1 MSAGRPLKF
10 KNVKE
15 LDKRVEEY
23 FQYADKNNKPYTVT
37 GLAIYLDVDRKTITN
52 YESHEEY
59 FPTIKR
65 AKVRIE
71 NWLEENA
78 LMGGTN
84 TTMTIFNLKNNF
96 DWKDKQDIDANV
108 NANIVIKVKKPGDL

>member
-1 MSAGRPLKF
+1 MASDL
-10 KNVKE
+10 
-15 LDKRVEEY
+15 RVEEY

-37 GLAIYLDVDRKTITN
+37 GLAIFLDVDRKTITN

-65 AKVRIE
+65 AKTRIE
-71 NWLEENA
+71 NWLEEHA
-78 LMGGTN
+78 LMGDAN

-96 DWKDKQDIDANV
+96 DWKDKQEIESNNKNDNTIR
-108 NANIVIKVKKPGDL
+108 IKLEGDLEEWAK